1 MTEFSNHFAI
11 SRRGLMRLGALAAGA
26 AILPVLPVG
35 RAGAATKLI
44 VGYTE
49 GPEFG
54 ATYIAK
60 EKGFFE
66 KHGLD
71 VSLQTI
77 TLTSN
82 VPATIVSKSLE
93 IGGTT
98 PSVFLT
104 AVDSG
109 VDLVGIAASA
119 GHRGADEAVGVVA
132 GAKTGIAKPT
142 DLAGK
147 RFGVPGLTGALHIMC
162 VAWLRGQG
170 VDTSKVDFVE
180 IPFPQLPEVLAAG
193 NVDAVVTIN
202 AFVKMMVAKGTG
214 VVIPGFA
221 ESFPNGMAADVYVA
235 DRKWAGENAEVVAS
249 FRAALADAVA
259 FAGTDQKAAREA
271 MGVYFKVPPEVLAA
285 IPFPDL
291 QSTLTTAHLKFWA
304 DALVDQGYLSKA
316 PDLAHLIA

>member
-1 MTEFSNHFAI
+1 MTAI
-11 SRRGLMRLGALAAGA
+11 RGTVSRRDVLRFGALAAGA
-26 AILPVLPVG
+26 IIMPALTAG
-35 RAGAATKLI
+35 RTQAATKLI

-71 VSLQTI
+71 VDLQTI

-82 VPATIVSKSLE
+82 VPATVVSKSLN

-109 VDLVGIAASA
+109 IDLVGIAASA
-119 GHRGADEAVGVVA
+119 GHRGSDEAVGVVA
-132 GAKTGIAKPT
+132 GAKTGIAKPA

-162 VAWLRGQG
+162 VAWLKGQG

-235 DRKWAGENAEVVAS
+235 DRGWAAENAGTVAS

-259 FAGTDQKAAREA
+259 FSRQDEKAARQA
-271 MGVYFKVPPEVLAA
+271 MGTYFKVPPEVLAA

-291 QSTLTTAHLKFWA
+291 QSTLTEAHLKFWA
-304 DALVDQGYLSKA
+304 DALLAQGYLSKA
-316 PDLAHLIA
+316 PDLRALIAA